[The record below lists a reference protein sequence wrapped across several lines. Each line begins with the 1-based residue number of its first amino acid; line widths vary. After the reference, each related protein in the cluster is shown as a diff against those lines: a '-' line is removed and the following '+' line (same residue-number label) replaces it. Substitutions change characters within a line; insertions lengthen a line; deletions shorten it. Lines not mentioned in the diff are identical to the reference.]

1 MNTFENINTLFKAFT
16 DKFGPI
22 VSKRCHEFTPA
33 DFEHFA
39 AMLDKYC
46 EVKDEAAG
54 VVKPT
59 DTVTPATSA
68 PNTMVEQIEDPIE
81 TEKKLRQSRPAWL
94 KLDALVT
101 YMYNGSTIVGTID
114 DIREYINV
122 KNKVAKFY
130 VHVKWF
136 TKASDIENHGKVM
149 NPPNVLE
156 AYHLKPVFGRGCIIT
171 PENVEQLC
179 MNLIHSPIRLA
190 NTTALNNTNYDA
202 NICSTQI
209 MAIKDLEYHLN
220 KTTCDLDNILINGI
234 YLDMLLEY
242 DPYIHVKGM
251 HWEKLMKYIMQ
262 TVKSFNP
269 PA

>member
-22 VSKRCHEFTPA
+22 VAKRCHEFTPA

-39 AMLDKYC
+39 SLLDKYC
-46 EVKDEAAG
+46 EVKDEASDA
-54 VVKPT
+54 VKPT
-59 DTVTPATSA
+59 DTVTPDNTV
-68 PNTMVEQIEDPIE
+68 PNEIVEQEPIEDPIE
-81 TEKKLRQSRPAWL
+81 IKKRLRQSRPRWL
-94 KLDALVT
+94 KLDTLVT
-101 YMYNGSTIVGTID
+101 HVYNGSTIVGTIED
-114 DIREYINV
+114 TREYINV
-122 KNKVAKFY
+122 KKKVAKFY
-130 VHVKWF
+130 ALVKWF
-136 TKASDIENHGKVM
+136 TKASDIENHVM
-149 NPPNVLE
+149 TPPNVLE
-156 AYHLKPVFGRGCIIT
+156 AHHLKPVFGRGCIIT

-179 MNLIHSPIRLA
+179 MNLMHSSIRLA
-190 NTTALNNTNYDA
+190 DTSTLDTKYYNE
-202 NICSTQI
+202 NICSTEI

-234 YLDMLLEY
+234 YLDMLLEC
-242 DPYIHVKGM
+242 DPYIHIKGM